1 VEKKTLISIMA
12 AIATV
17 LIVISVIPI
26 PAYVWWE
33 TEASDETAEASVTVS
48 VEGRTELLGSDGQ
61 PLKVLTI
68 YKYGILPLSFY
79 VGSNEVTGMRVTVSW
94 TASGKDVDWNTLTIT
109 ISASGTGGYSSSHSS
124 SSKTGSTSF
133 TLPISISQLGRTPSS
148 GETVTWRMTINVK
161 GSIKDLAGN
170 TLTASLDNPIVNSIT
185 TKWYEPSFTIS
196 ATTST
201 STSGATSGGGGCGGF
216 GKHLVWVYNIK
227 PKINV
232 GEILQYTAY
241 TLIAAEA
248 FLLLMLVRKI
258 KCDRKEKDLNI
269 LEN

>member
-1 VEKKTLISIMA
+1 MEKKTLISIIA
-12 AIATV
+12 AIAIV
-17 LIVISVIPI
+17 LIVMSFIPI
-26 PAYVWWE
+26 PVYVWWE
-33 TEASDETAEASVTVS
+33 TESSDETEIGSLSVYVT
-48 VEGRTELLGSDGQ
+48 GKTELLGSDGQ
-61 PLKVLTI
+61 PLKVLMI
-68 YKYGILPLSFY
+68 YKYGILPLAFY

-94 TASGKDVDWNTLTIT
+94 SASGKDVDWNTLKIT
-109 ISASGTGGYSSSHSS
+109 ISASGTGGYSSTYTAT
-124 SSKTGSTSF
+124 SKTGSTSF
-133 TLPISISQLGRTPSS
+133 TLPISTSQLGRTPSS
-148 GETVTWRMTINVK
+148 GESVTWRMTINVQ

-185 TKWYEPSFTIS
+185 TVWYEPSFTIS

-201 STSGATSGGGGCGGF
+201 STIGATSGGGGCGGF

-227 PKINV
+227 PKINI

-241 TLIAAEA
+241 TLMAAEA

-258 KCDRKEKDLNI
+258 RFNRKEKDLNI